1 MGDAEFV
8 VARILGDEVRAERYE
23 CEVRSW
29 HTAPVPEEGRGEE
42 LRQIN
47 ADLVVWCAGDEGA
60 RRAALALCERAGE
73 KARGFL
79 EVTGWADA
87 PLAELLRSVRPTWE
101 AAEAGPGRADS
112 GDVDGSG
119 LRSAEEASAQESAE
133 PPAAAAAAAGPRS
146 EGEQAGGDGDMV
158 RRLSLVLAARAKRRD
173 AA

>member
-29 HTAPVPEEGRGEE
+29 HTAPVPEEGRGKG
-42 LRQIN
+42 LREIA

-60 RRAALALCERAGE
+60 RRAGRALCERAGE
-73 KARGFL
+73 KAPGFL

-87 PLAELLRSVRPTWE
+87 PLAELLRSVRPAGE

-112 GDVDGSG
+112 GEVEVSE

-133 PPAAAAAAAGPRS
+133 RAAAAAEPRS
-146 EGEQAGGDGDMV
+146 EGERGGGDGDMV

>member
-29 HTAPVPEEGRGEE
+29 HTAPMPEEGRGEE

-60 RRAALALCERAGE
+60 RRAARALCERAGE

-87 PLAELLRSVRPTWE
+87 PLAELLRSVRPVRE
-101 AAEAGPGRADS
+101 AAEAGPGKAAS
-112 GDVDGSG
+112 GDVDGSE
-119 LRSAEEASAQESAE
+119 LRSAEETSAQENAESA
-133 PPAAAAAAAGPRS
+133 AVAAGPRS
-146 EGEQAGGDGDMV
+146 EGERAGGDGDMV